1 MSRVVDW
8 LEMHEFRVSEPCDV
22 LDAYKARTIS
32 ANPFYGTYKSSSV
45 GTTTE
50 LSDRLQSFNSIVV
63 PALIAGFDRSANIRR
78 LLALVEFVDL
88 LRDPETL
95 PHTEDLGSGTS
106 PRIAMGWR
114 GQPEDLICLAHE
126 AGHALQI
133 LLSGHRAMPPV
144 ARETCAFIGELL
156 LLEYARTQ
164 TPILYETLRNVWVAE
179 NEVYLGRDLEALAQ
193 ALGAPETPYNYRQ
206 NYPIARLA
214 AVELFAQGSGSW
226 LHDLFSA
233 GSGGM
238 CHLPIASMADRASD
252 IANYLPPMPAFDA
265 EQTAMD
271 AYRSLGAMVLLD
283 IEYWKGEPEKR
294 IEDYY
299 SGLLHHLRAR
309 TAYGHLE

>member
-1 MSRVVDW
+1 M
-8 LEMHEFRVSEPCDV
+8 
-22 LDAYKARTIS
+22 
-32 ANPFYGTYKSSSV
+32 
-45 GTTTE
+45 
-50 LSDRLQSFNSIVV
+50 
-63 PALIAGFDRSANIRR
+63 
-78 LLALVEFVDL
+78 
-88 LRDPETL
+88 
-95 PHTEDLGSGTS
+95 
-106 PRIAMGWR
+106 
-114 GQPEDLICLAHE
+114 
-126 AGHALQI
+126 
-133 LLSGHRAMPPV
+133 
-144 ARETCAFIGELL
+144 
-156 LLEYARTQ
+156 
-164 TPILYETLRNVWVAE
+164 
-179 NEVYLGRDLEALAQ
+179 YLGRDLEALAQ

-309 TAYGHLE
+309 TAYVGLDRSHKPIGYSTWTETAGESVTLTRQAAPFGDHLALQRALERHLGRRAGVSALHDRSARQEQAAW